1 MPHTG
6 YGRFL
11 KQFPDSVAPSPCLST
26 SSTSLPYRRR
36 PRLSAL
42 PCPSA
47 SPCSVTRPVI
57 MTDLLALPD
66 DALVRVL
73 ALLPP
78 RELFRLRLVCRRL
91 RDLSLHP
98 DVWRSVGLSGGDKG
112 LLQAALRLAPCL
124 REVTLLSSYLQ
135 AAACTIANTKCVVTN
150 LTLFVRTQLDAAWA
164 TAIVLRFSTL
174 GGLREISL
182 DLLGAAPE
190 ALPPLLRMVYGV
202 QDLCELTVWILSDT
216 SQLPSFLWSDM
227 EPRPSLTKLKYK
239 GAASDPFLCFLLR
252 THASTLQHVV
262 LFLAD
267 GLPTSLLGSMPR
279 LHSLTCRPTDD
290 LSQLKSLSNLD
301 TLRLMDPEVQDVP
314 CPGTV
319 DFLLQGPRLR
329 HVVFSFEPNCPIL
342 GAALLEALAQSPSA
356 PVLESLFLDGV
367 QDSLVAP
374 SLHRFPSLRALALEL
389 DAMPSDDF
397 FRAVSPASTPR
408 LATLQL
414 VPHGC
419 PHAWLHDP
427 AVQDVLAR
435 NAGLHLR
442 LSGPPTLED
451 DCACRWCLW
460 RCHRDELRTHAGLQ
474 SAFSAHTRRPGCPR
488 DCRRWL

>member
-1 MPHTG
+1 
-6 YGRFL
+6 
-11 KQFPDSVAPSPCLST
+11 
-26 SSTSLPYRRR
+26 
-36 PRLSAL
+36 
-42 PCPSA
+42 
-47 SPCSVTRPVI
+47 
-57 MTDLLALPD
+57 MTDLLAMPD

-78 RELFRLRLVCRRL
+78 REVFRLRLVCRRL

-98 DVWRSVGLSGGDKG
+98 DVWRSVSLRGGDQG

-124 REVTLLSSYLQ
+124 RKVSLRSPHLQ
-135 AAACTIANTKCVVTN
+135 AAACTVCNSKCVVTDLKLSVQN
-150 LTLFVRTQLDAAWA
+150 ETDAAWA
-164 TAIVLRFSTL
+164 TAIVQRLSTL
-174 GGLREISL
+174 GGLREIT
-182 DLLGAAPE
+182 LLLNPAAPD
-190 ALPPLLRMVYGV
+190 ALHPLLRMVYCV
-202 QDLCELTVWILSDT
+202 QDLRVLRIRINSDMSELPPLLSD
-216 SQLPSFLWSDM
+216 L
-227 EPRPSLTKLKYK
+227 EPRPSLTTLHYE

-252 THASTLQHVV
+252 THAATLEDVD
-262 LFLAD
+262 LYLKD
-267 GLPTSLLGSMPR
+267 GLPTSLLKSLPR
-279 LHSLTCRPTDD
+279 LRSLTCFPTDD
-290 LSQLKSLSNLD
+290 LSQLKSLPNLE
-301 TLRLMDPEVQDVP
+301 TLGLLDLEVQDAP

-329 HVVFSFEPNCPIL
+329 HVEFHLKPNRPIV

-356 PVLESLFLDGV
+356 PVLERLSLKGV
-367 QDSLVAP
+367 GEWPVAAA
-374 SLHRFPSLRALALEL
+374 LHRFPSLQALALVL

>member
-1 MPHTG
+1 MD
-6 YGRFL
+6 
-11 KQFPDSVAPSPCLST
+11 QS
-26 SSTSLPYRRR
+26 
-36 PRLSAL
+36 
-42 PCPSA
+42 
-47 SPCSVTRPVI
+47 
-57 MTDLLALPD
+57 LLALPD

-78 RELFRLRLVCRRL
+78 REVFRLRLVCRRL
-91 RDLSLHP
+91 RDLSLHR

-124 REVTLLSSYLQ
+124 REVTLLSPDLQ
-135 AAACTIANTKCVVTN
+135 AAACTVFNTKCVVTDLKLSVQN
-150 LTLFVRTQLDAAWA
+150 ETDAAWA
-164 TAIVLRFSTL
+164 TAIVQRFSTL
-174 GGLREISL
+174 GGLRDIRL
-182 DLLGAAPE
+182 YLHRAAPE
-190 ALPPLLRMVYGV
+190 ALHPLLLMVYGV
-202 QDLCELTVWILSDT
+202 QDLSVLNVHIHSDM
-216 SQLPSFLWSDM
+216 SQLPPLLSDL
-227 EPRPSLTKLKYK
+227 EPRPSLTVLAYL
-239 GAASDPFLCFLLR
+239 GAAPDPFLCSLLR
-252 THASTLQHVV
+252 THAATLEDVV

-279 LHSLTCRPTDD
+279 LRSLWCRLTDD
-290 LSQLKSLSNLD
+290 LSQLKSLSDLD
-301 TLRLMDPEVQDVP
+301 SFGLLDREVQDVP

-329 HVVFSFEPNCPIL
+329 TVEFDFEPNHPIL

-356 PVLESLFLDGV
+356 PVLERLSLHGV
-367 QDSLVAP
+367 QDSLVAAA
-374 SLHRFPSLRALALEL
+374 LQRFPSLRALALEL

-414 VPHGC
+414 VPHRC

-474 SAFSAHTRRPGCPR
+474 SAFSAHTRRPGCPG
-488 DCRRWL
+488 DCRRWLWYV

>member
-1 MPHTG
+1 
-6 YGRFL
+6 
-11 KQFPDSVAPSPCLST
+11 
-26 SSTSLPYRRR
+26 
-36 PRLSAL
+36 
-42 PCPSA
+42 
-47 SPCSVTRPVI
+47 
-57 MTDLLALPD
+57 MTNVQNSFLLALPD

-78 RELFRLRLVCRRL
+78 REVFRLRLVCRRL

-98 DVWRSVGLSGGDKG
+98 DVWRSVDLSGGDIG

-124 REVTLLSSYLQ
+124 REVSLRSPHLQ
-135 AAACTIANTKCVVTN
+135 VAACTVCNTNCVVTN
-150 LTLFVRTQLDAAWA
+150 LKLSVQNETDAAWA
-164 TAIVLRFSTL
+164 TVIVQSFSTL
-174 GGLREISL
+174 RGLREITL
-182 DLLGAAPE
+182 VLYPAAPG
-190 ALPPLLRMVYGV
+190 ALHPLLRMVYCV
-202 QDLCELTVWILSDT
+202 QDLRELTIRFDSDMSELPPLLSD
-216 SQLPSFLWSDM
+216 L
-227 EPRPSLTKLKYK
+227 EPRPSLTTLRYE
-239 GAASDPFLCFLLR
+239 GAATDPFFCVLLR
-252 THASTLQHVV
+252 THAATLEVV
-262 LFLAD
+262 LLYLRD
-267 GLPTSLLGSMPR
+267 GLPTSLLGSLPR
-279 LHSLTCRPTDD
+279 LRCLGCRPTVD
-290 LSQLKSLSNLD
+290 LSQLKSLHNLD
-301 TLRLMDPEVQDVP
+301 TFVLLGREVQDVP

-319 DFLLQGPRLR
+319 NFLLQGPRLR
-329 HVVFSFEPNCPIL
+329 SVGFNLGPNHPIL

-356 PVLESLFLDGV
+356 PVLERLSLHGV
-367 QDSLVAP
+367 QDSLVAAA
-374 SLHRFPSLRALALEL
+374 LQRFPSLRALTLES
-389 DAMPSDDF
+389 DAMPSDAF

-474 SAFSAHTRRPGCPR
+474 SAFSAHTRRPGCPG
-488 DCRRWL
+488 DCRRWLWYV